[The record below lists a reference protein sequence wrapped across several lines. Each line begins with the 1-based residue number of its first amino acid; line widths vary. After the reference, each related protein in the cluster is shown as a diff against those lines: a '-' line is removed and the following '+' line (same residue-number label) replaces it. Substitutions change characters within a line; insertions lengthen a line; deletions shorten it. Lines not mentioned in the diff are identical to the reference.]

1 MTTRRRLLIDA
12 LGSAVA
18 IGTGLAGRLARA
30 ALPDGAVSSQLLESL
45 SGKRPMWKRSF
56 RPPNYET
63 PVEAFRDDLT
73 PNDQFFVRWHLPLIP
88 EVDPR
93 SWRLTSAGAGAEGE
107 RTFTLDE
114 LKRDFEAVEVIA
126 VCQCAGNRRGYS
138 DPHVP
143 GVQWGPGAVGNARWR
158 GVRLKDVLARAGMR
172 KDTVEVAFGADD
184 RAPLDATPPFVKS
197 IPTWKAVEDTTLI
210 AYEMNGEPLPH
221 WNGHPARIVV
231 PGWVATYWMKQV
243 TRIELLTAPAK
254 TFWMSTAY
262 RVPKGRFPI
271 DDRFPTQANEA
282 SSPITEI
289 LVNSIVTSPAQGATA
304 KAGSPL
310 AVRGLAWDG
319 GAGIRRVDVSLD
331 DGRTWTA
338 ASLGND
344 LGRFSFRSFE
354 LNLPAPAAGQLRIL
368 ARAINSRGVGQT
380 EVLNFNAAGY
390 HNNVMDVVTVT
401 IV

>member
-12 LGSAVA
+12 LASAVA
-18 IGTGLAGRLARA
+18 IGTGLGGRLARA
-30 ALPDGAVSSQLLESL
+30 ALPDGAVGSQVMEAL
-45 SGKRPMWKRSF
+45 SGKRPLWKRSF

-63 PVEAFRDDLT
+63 PVEAFRDVLT

-88 EVDPR
+88 EVDSR
-93 SWRLTSAGAGAEGE
+93 SWRLTIAGAGAEGE
-107 RTFTLDE
+107 HIFTLEE

-126 VCQCAGNRRGYS
+126 ECQCAGNRRGYS

-172 KDTVEVAFGADD
+172 KETVEVGFGADD

-197 IPTWKAVEDTTLI
+197 IPAWKAVEDTTLI

-262 RVPKGRFPI
+262 RIPKGRFPI

-282 SSPITEI
+282 STPITEI
-289 LVNSIVTSPAQGATA
+289 LVNSIVTSPVQGATL

-310 AVRGLAWDG
+310 AVRGVAWDG

-331 DGRTWTA
+331 DGRTWTV
-338 ASLGND
+338 ASLGDD
-344 LGRFSFRSFE
+344 LGRFSFRRFE
-354 LNLPAPAAGQLRIL
+354 LTLAAPAPGPLRIL
-368 ARAINSRGVGQT
+368 ARAINSRGVAQT

-401 IV
+401 TV

>member
-93 SWRLTSAGAGAEGE
+93 SWRLTIAGAGAEGE